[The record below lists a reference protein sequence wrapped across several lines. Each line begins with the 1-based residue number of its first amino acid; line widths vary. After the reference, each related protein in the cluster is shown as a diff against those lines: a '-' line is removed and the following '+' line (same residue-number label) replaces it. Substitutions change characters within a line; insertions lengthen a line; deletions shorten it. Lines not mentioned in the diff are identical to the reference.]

1 MLRQVGETRRFQEIS
16 IEDSKDGQWGQCE
29 QSGGIM
35 RLFLD
40 TQTYSE
46 LNSSTV
52 CVPAGPCASMGR
64 GTGSGA
70 FFSSPGLA
78 GT

>member
-1 MLRQVGETRRFQEIS
+1 MS
-16 IEDSKDGQWGQCE
+16 IEDSKDGQRGQCE
-29 QSGGIM
+29 QSGGLI

-40 TQTYSE
+40 TQTCSE
-46 LNSSTV
+46 LNSSTA
-52 CVPAGPCASMGR
+52 CVPAGPCVSVGR
-64 GTGSGA
+64 GTGSEA